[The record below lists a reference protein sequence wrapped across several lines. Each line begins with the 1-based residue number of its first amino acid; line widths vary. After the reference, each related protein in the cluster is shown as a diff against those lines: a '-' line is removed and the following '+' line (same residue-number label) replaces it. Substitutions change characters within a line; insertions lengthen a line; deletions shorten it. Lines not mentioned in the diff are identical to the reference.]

1 MGKLFFFVLCAC
13 AIVACENFEMIA
25 PQEVAGQ

>member
-13 AIVACENFEMIA
+13 AIATCENSEMIA
-25 PQEVAGQ
+25 PQEVADQ